1 MSRQARNTCIPH
13 DVTREPPPQDHS
25 IDFLLTMDRLH
36 DMARPGRG
44 GAGFTQFRRVD
55 VEQGFNAYDEARP

>member
-1 MSRQARNTCIPH
+1 MILH

-44 GAGFTQFRRVD
+44 GAGFTQFRRVH